1 MSNVRV
7 PAIDENYV
15 SVTTVRVVAIDA
27 NYDSVTT
34 PPFEYRQAHVYPLFK
49 NGKFRLQQFS
59 GIQAIREA
67 VRSEAD
73 TPIEFLTGSGHGRS
87 SVFSGFETFTIYG
100 LRIDRMDEPK
110 GRIVHFLA
118 CETAEELGPDAIGRR
133 QHLHGVRER
142 GRAAPRDDELPRLFV
157 ARRGRPARRLEQAE
171 QGVVGDRGRRERSR
185 AVAAGEQRV
194 QSRAAGVSA
203 HGLETRLVRLACRD
217 MSMVE

>member
-1 MSNVRV
+1 MSNVKV
-7 PAIDENYV
+7 PAIDENYD

-118 CETAEELGPDAIGRR
+118 CETAEELGPDFIK
-133 QHLHGVRER
+133 HGC
-142 GRAAPRDDELPRLFV
+142 RAFFGYEGDFSFPGTNDEEFFECDSTIDILLAQGLATGQV
-157 ARRGRPARRLEQAE
+157 LEQVLALFDE
-171 QGVVGDRGRRERSR
+171 KIADLRARHKLHKAALLEEDRDRLTLLGDK
-185 AVAAGEQRV
+185 
-194 QSRAAGVSA
+194 SA
-203 HGLETRLVRLACRD
+203 TLF
-217 MSMVE
+217 